1 MMVNEVTAHVKQ
13 DPRLVHV
20 ASGLEWT
27 NHWRDG
33 NIDLKTS
40 KQYEPSSMGT
50 VIGGEACL
58 WGELVSSEVLFP
70 RLWSRLPAVAERLWS
85 SKDVTDVDDFYERFS
100 VLKTCK
106 ELNWDKDEEKGL
118 LAAGLSR
125 SQIEIARILEP
136 AKWYFRLLGE
146 ELLNARLEGKEM
158 PVSRPYN
165 TETQL
170 NRVVDYLAPESLA
183 ARRLVFASDKPVLIE
198 QARLWGSQNPKAWPP
213 DMQKALEAL
222 VQVGEIVSDYLLDN
236 GRSKSEVTSL
246 LWQLYIPHG
255 EYMVACIPPIMS
267 WLDSI
272 ELD

>member
-1 MMVNEVTAHVKQ
+1 
-13 DPRLVHV
+13 
-20 ASGLEWT
+20 
-27 NHWRDG
+27 
-33 NIDLKTS
+33 
-40 KQYEPSSMGT
+40 MGV

-70 RLWSRLPAVAERLWS
+70 RLWSRLPAIAERLWS
-85 SKDVTDVDDFYERFS
+85 SRDVNDVDDFYERFS

-106 ELNWDKDEEKGL
+106 ELNWDQDEEKGL
-118 LAAGLSR
+118 MAAGLNE

-136 AKWYFRLLGE
+136 AKWYFRLLGKE
-146 ELLNARLEGKEM
+146 FLNARLEGKEM

-183 ARRLVFASDKPVLIE
+183 ARRLVFEVDKPVLIK
-198 QARLWGSQNPKAWPP
+198 QARLWVSQNPNAWPP
-213 DMQKALEAL
+213 DMRNAIEAL
-222 VQVGEIVSDYLLDN
+222 VQVGKIVLDYLLDS

-255 EYMVACIPPIMS
+255 EYMVACIPPIMI
-267 WLDSI
+267 WLDSN